1 MEYEIDPD
9 ESASMAVVRAVS
21 NYTDTP
27 PAELEPLYDVVDPE
41 ALDALVC
48 GLEPGSRR
56 GREIRFRYDDV
67 DVTVTPTHVYLNGSS
82 ATRDR

>member
-1 MEYEIDPD
+1 MEYEIDP
-9 ESASMAVVRAVS
+9 EEPASMAVVRAVS

-41 ALDALVC
+41 ALDALVS
-48 GLEPGSRR
+48 GLEPDSRR

-67 DVTVTPTHVYLNGSS
+67 DVTVTPTRVYLNGDPAS
-82 ATRDR
+82 RRR

>member
-21 NYTDTP
+21 NDTDTP

-48 GLEPGSRR
+48 GLEPGARR
-56 GREIRFRYDDV
+56 EREIRFRYDDV
-67 DVTVTPTHVYLNGSS
+67 NVTVTPTHVYLNEEP
-82 ATRDR
+82 APRDR